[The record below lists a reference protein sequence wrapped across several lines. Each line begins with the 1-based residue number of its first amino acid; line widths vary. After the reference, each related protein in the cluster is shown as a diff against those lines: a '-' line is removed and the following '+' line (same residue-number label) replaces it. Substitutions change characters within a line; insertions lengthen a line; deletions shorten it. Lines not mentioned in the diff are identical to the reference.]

1 MPTSPQASWLLT
13 PPSLPLLDLLLLL
26 VALSSLLST
35 ILPMFPSPH
44 QAMDINT
51 ATTNTPEDLGV
62 RMQVIWFETNDKSS
76 IILRK
81 YLQMTVLTLRCA
93 TFMLL
98 VVVTTGFL
106 LVEVSLLGE
115 TNVRKY
121 QQAHTM

>member
-1 MPTSPQASWLLT
+1 
-13 PPSLPLLDLLLLL
+13 
-26 VALSSLLST
+26 
-35 ILPMFPSPH
+35 MFPSPH

-51 ATTNTPEDLGV
+51 ATTNTPEDSGV

-81 YLQMTVLTLRCA
+81 YLKMTVLTLRCA